1 MSKQQEN
8 NAQSKT
14 VNKIEFPDY
23 LGYGIADKE
32 SFREEDGKYLQ
43 DYLLHG
49 KKVLTASLTDDRAEI
64 EEHWEG
70 TNLGYTT
77 YPTLAKAVCVHY
89 NFMDQSQSPIHE
101 FWAHSLS
108 KLGNI
113 YVEYLKDGIGKPIF
127 FPAVYMM
134 TVRIPVTEH
143 NRESAQIFLEDPLL
157 KFLGYRFYPT
167 KFIIS
172 KDEGG
177 TSQRSIY
184 LLEVTAPLAF
194 IHDVCSIAL
203 SYNVILKE
211 RIHRAFV
218 MAGPYTD
225 GLSLKMWKVE
235 EGDDERMYGVMIKSG
250 KEIDGVSTS
259 VHAES

>member
-1 MSKQQEN
+1 MNKQQEN
-8 NAQSKT
+8 NAQSNT

-23 LGYGIADKE
+23 LGYGIADKV

-49 KKVLTASLTDDRAEI
+49 KKVLTATLTKDRAEI
-64 EEHWEG
+64 EEQWEG

-77 YPTLAKAVCVHY
+77 YPTLAKAGCVHY
-89 NFMDQSQSPIHE
+89 NCMDQSQSPIHE
-101 FWAHSLS
+101 FWAHSVS

-113 YVEYLKDGIGKPIF
+113 YVEYLKDGICKPIF

-134 TVRIPVTEH
+134 TVRIPITEQ
-143 NRESAQIFLEDPLL
+143 NRDSARTFMKKPLL
-157 KFLGYRFYPT
+157 EFLGYRFYPT
-167 KFIIS
+167 TFIIS
-172 KDEGG
+172 IVEGG
-177 TSQRSIY
+177 TSQRSID
-184 LLEVTAPLAF
+184 LLEVTVPLAY

-250 KEIDGVSTS
+250 KEIDKVSTLHGNS
-259 VHAES
+259 

>member
-134 TVRIPVTEH
+134 TVRIPVTEQ

-203 SYNVILKE
+203 SFNVILKE